1 MPVKQASR
9 AVKLFGTD
17 VADSRPRELRAGPVS
32 AMLDNGALR
41 YIKLDDTEVLR
52 AIAFLVR
59 DENWGT
65 YTPKISN
72 ARIRTTGKGFTV
84 TFDARCAD
92 AKQSLAFR
100 AEIVATVDGRIAFT
114 VIATPETDF
123 RTNRTGF
130 VVLHPLKGVAGQPV
144 DVEEVGG
151 KCVKSKF
158 PALIDPV
165 QPFFDIRSLR
175 HKVAP
180 GVFAVCRM
188 EGDTFE
194 MEDHRNWT
202 DASFKTYVRPLALPW
217 PYVLPKG
224 KAVTQS
230 VTLTFTGKL
239 PRQKS
244 TGRAKPVE
252 VKVGRPAGEMP
263 VLAVAVG
270 PDDLASALT
279 HASLVKAAGLPRL
292 VCTIDAAR
300 PDLRRT
306 VDGIRKLH
314 DLTGAEIALEII
326 VPGRET
332 PARELAAVAAA
343 VGESGLRP
351 ESVLVSP
358 AIDLKAVLPG
368 SEGGDGPTQQAIHA
382 AARRAF
388 PGSRIG
394 GGMLSFFTELNRKRP
409 PVAGID
415 FITHTTCPIVHAAD
429 DISVMETLEALPYV
443 VRSAQAFGG
452 GKPYRVGPTSIPA
465 RLNPYGAGMAP
476 NPDNGRVCLSS
487 MDPRQRGI
495 FGAAWT
501 LGYLATLAPLDVD
514 AVAMGSATGQTGM
527 IHAGAGSAA
536 PYFDARMEGAVYPL
550 YHVLAG
556 IAPASGSKCLAAN
569 VSDPQAV
576 AALAF
581 RGRAG
586 TELWLGNLTGEAR
599 RLKVA
604 GLDGAATLATL
615 DAGTFARASRD
626 PGYLRRSGKSV
637 KRIPTLDLGPYAVMR
652 IVVR

>member
-9 AVKLFGTD
+9 AVRLFGTD
-17 VADSRPRELRAGPVS
+17 VADSRPRELRAGPLS

-41 YIKLDDTEVLR
+41 YIRLGDTEVLR

-65 YTPKISN
+65 YTPTISD
-72 ARIRTTGKGFTV
+72 ARIRSGAKGFTV
-84 TFDARCAD
+84 TYDARCAD
-92 AKQSLAFR
+92 ARQALAFR
-100 AEIVATVDGRIAFT
+100 AEIVATVDGRIGFT
-114 VIATPETDF
+114 VVATPETDF

-144 DVEEVGG
+144 EVEEVEGRR
-151 KCVKSKF
+151 VKSKF

-165 QPFFDIRSLR
+165 QPFFNIRSLR

-202 DASFKTYVRPLALPW
+202 DASFKTYVRPLVLPW

-224 KAVTQS
+224 KPVTQS
-230 VTLTFTGKL
+230 VTLTLTGKL
-239 PRQKS
+239 PRQRSRGKA
-244 TGRAKPVE
+244 RPVE
-252 VKVGRPAGEMP
+252 VKVGRPAGTMP

-270 PDDLASALT
+270 PDDLASALA
-279 HASLVKAAGLPRL
+279 HASLVTAAGVSRL
-292 VCTIDAAR
+292 VCTIDAAG

-314 DLTGAEIALEII
+314 ELTGAEIALEIV
-326 VPGRET
+326 VPGKEP
-332 PARELAAVAAA
+332 PARELAEAAA
-343 VGESGLRP
+343 LVGGSGLRP

-368 SEGGDGPTQQAIHA
+368 SEGGEGPTQQEIHA

-443 VRSAQAFGG
+443 VRSAKAFGG
-452 GKPYRVGPTSIPA
+452 GKLYRVGPTSIPA

-476 NPDNGRVCLSS
+476 NPRNGRVCLSS

-501 LGYLATLAPLDVD
+501 LGYLATLAPLGVD
-514 AVAMGSATGQTGM
+514 AVAMGAATGPTGM
-527 IHAGAGSAA
+527 IHTGRGSAA
-536 PYFDARMEGAVYPL
+536 PYYDAHKEGAVYPL
-550 YHVLAG
+550 YHVIAG
-556 IAPASGSKCLAAN
+556 IASASGSKCLAAD
-569 VSDPQAV
+569 VSEPQAV

-581 RGRAG
+581 RTHAG
-586 TELWLGNLTGEAR
+586 SELWLANLTGKAR
-599 RLKVA
+599 RLRVT
-604 GLDGAATLATL
+604 GLAGAAALAVL

-637 KRIPTLDLGPYAVMR
+637 KRIPTLDLGPYAVVR
-652 IVVR
+652 IAVR